1 MIYLYLLLGY
11 LLSILAFVVYRFF
24 IKNKITPKQRKTYIY
39 STVILSL
46 VLPLL
51 FLQSGN
57 LFPFASEQT
66 ASIVRPDDFVN
77 EPVLDK
83 ALSSCY
89 DKVTSQEGLCHCE
102 QLQQS
107 NLLYYQPNVFYNFTI
122 RNKAIIQYIT
132 VSIAALVLLGLLFKI
147 GYLLFLITTGSVQKR
162 TIDNKNYRILRR
174 EGDFMAASF
183 RLWYSYVLWHPSLD
197 LMSEEEQKA
206 ILMHEISHLKNGDT
220 FEQIGLAFLQIV
232 WIINPVFYFIK
243 KELELINEFIADQFA
258 LDKTGNPKLYATLLV
273 KLKEKQQI
281 GLAQHVSGNI
291 LKTRLLAIINR
302 QKFIYMRYMPAIII
316 VVASLMLAISASTVP
331 LMSEQYAL
339 YEEYC
344 MMHDEHTKTGKTVFC
359 RSCLYEDLL
368 RERQVE
374 GSNWTKLVEHNHE

>member
-11 LLSILAFVVYRFF
+11 LLSILAFLVYRFF
-24 IKNKITPKQRKTYIY
+24 IKNKITPKQRKAYIY
-39 STVILSL
+39 STVVLSFG
-46 VLPLL
+46 LPLL
-51 FLQSGN
+51 FLQSGS
-57 LFPFASEQT
+57 LFPFGSEH

-77 EPVLDK
+77 NPVLDE
-83 ALSSCY
+83 ALKTCY
-89 DKVTSQEGLCHCE
+89 EKVASQEGLCHCE

-122 RNKAIIQYIT
+122 KNKVAIQYIT
-132 VSIAALVLLGLLFKI
+132 LSIAGLILLGLLLKI
-147 GYLLFLITTGSVQKR
+147 GYLLFLIKTGSLQKR
-162 TIDNKNYRILRR
+162 VIDGKTYRILRR
-174 EGDFMAASF
+174 KGDFMAASF
-183 RLWYSYVLWHPSLD
+183 RLWYGYVLWHPSLD
-197 LMSEEEQKA
+197 LLSEGEQEA

-232 WIINPVFYFIK
+232 WFINPVFYFIK

-281 GLAQHVSGNI
+281 GLAQHVSGNT
-291 LKTRLLAIINR
+291 LKTRILAIINP
-302 QKFIYMRYMPAIII
+302 QQFIYIRYMPAIIA
-316 VVASLMLAISASTVP
+316 VVAAVMLAISASTVP

-368 RERQVE
+368 QERQAA
-374 GSNWTKLVEHNHE
+374 GKNWTKLVDNNHEH